1 MCKLYCAKVTRCP
14 AYIPLF
20 HGKIAMLLVH
30 FQPNFYV
37 EIILNPPVPPT
48 FSTHFRS
55 LMFFD
60 PQEGYM
66 APMQMAPMA
75 PPMAS
80 APGGGSTVNIRI
92 GAGGDIGEYQY
103 ITMLHYITIEGYRIF
118 DTRALLYYAILLG
131 FDTPILFG

>member
-1 MCKLYCAKVTRCP
+1 
-14 AYIPLF
+14 
-20 HGKIAMLLVH
+20 
-30 FQPNFYV
+30 
-37 EIILNPPVPPT
+37 
-48 FSTHFRS
+48 
-55 LMFFD
+55 MFFD

-103 ITMLHYITIEGYRIF
+103 ITTLLL
-118 DTRALLYYAILLG
+118 LLYY
-131 FDTPILFG
+131 